1 MLLKKQR
8 NGTFTEKLQN
18 SIIGMNIEAAMKR
31 FLTQIPE
38 RYSCAEGPFMLNG
51 VVFNF
56 DEISKKVTDITRI
69 SL

>member
-1 MLLKKQR
+1 
-8 NGTFTEKLQN
+8 
-18 SIIGMNIEAAMKR
+18 MNIEAAMKR